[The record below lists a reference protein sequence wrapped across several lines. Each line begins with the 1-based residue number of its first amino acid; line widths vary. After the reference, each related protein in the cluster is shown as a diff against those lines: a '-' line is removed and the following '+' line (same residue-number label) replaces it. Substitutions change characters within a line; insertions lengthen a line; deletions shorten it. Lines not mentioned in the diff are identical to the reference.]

1 VRGSHIF
8 CGNLKTDGRAMQ
20 FLGARTGDELCSRWR
35 TKRGLT
41 RTIRTTGVSLKVAV
55 GDLNGTEDDAF
66 GSYT

>member
-1 VRGSHIF
+1 
-8 CGNLKTDGRAMQ
+8 MQ